1 MSLGLRL
8 LYLAYNVLVSVASVI
23 VLPGLAV
30 WYGFK
35 GKRRAGI
42 RQRFGF
48 FEKGFFNSRAEKTV
62 WIHAVSVGE
71 TLAAI
76 PLVEL
81 LKERNRDIQVY
92 FSTVTET
99 GQRIARER
107 LAFDDRV
114 FYFPFDLPIV
124 TDSIAHRMRPDA
136 FVVVETEIWPNA
148 VRSIY
153 RMGVPVI
160 MVNGR
165 ISPRSFRGYMRFRP
179 LVRLVLGL
187 FAHFN
192 MQTPLD
198 AERIQLLGAPED
210 RVSVTGNVKF
220 DQAFSSIKGPAGE
233 PATRKSLGIDD
244 DALVLMGGST
254 HPGEEAEL
262 IAAFRAILAEHK
274 EAVLLIAPR
283 HPERFDEAASI
294 LEREGIRYYR
304 KSMHRGGRI
313 SGGQALLLD
322 TMGELAGLYRVG
334 DIVFVGGSWA
344 NIGGHNVLE
353 PAAYGKPVFFGPH
366 MHNFREIAAI
376 LKDSGAGI
384 EVRDGGRLAKEALK
398 LIEEPDRMEKLG
410 TLAKATLQQNR
421 GALARNAELI
431 ERYL

>member
-1 MSLGLRL
+1 MSIGLRL
-8 LYLAYNVLVSVASVI
+8 LYLVYNILVCAASVV
-23 VLPGLAV
+23 VLPGLAL

-35 GKRRAGI
+35 GKKRSGI

-48 FEKGFFNSRAEKTV
+48 FEKGFFSSRAEKTV

-81 LKERNRDIQVY
+81 LKERNKDVQIY

-99 GQRIARER
+99 GQSIARER

-114 FYFPFDLPIV
+114 FYFPFDLPLV
-124 TDSIAHRMRPDA
+124 TDSIALRMKPDV

-153 RMGVPVI
+153 RMGVPVV

-198 AERIQLLGAPED
+198 AERILALGAPDE
-210 RVSVTGNVKF
+210 RVSVAGNVKF
-220 DQAFSSIKGPAGE
+220 DQAFSSMKGPAGE
-233 PATRKSLGIDD
+233 PAARKPLGIDD
-244 DALVLMGGST
+244 NALVLMGGST
-254 HPGEEAEL
+254 HSGEETEL
-262 IAAFRAILAEHK
+262 IKAFKDVLEERGD
-274 EAVLLIAPR
+274 AVLVVAPR

-304 KSMHRGGRI
+304 KSIARGVRI
-313 SGGQALLLD
+313 SGGQALLVD
-322 TMGELAGLYRVG
+322 TMGELAGLYRIG

-344 NIGGHNVLE
+344 DVGGHNVLE

-366 MHNFREIAAI
+366 MHNFREIASI
-376 LKDSGAGI
+376 LKDSGVGI
-384 EVRDGGRLAKEALK
+384 EVADGGRLAKEALK
-398 LIEEPDRMEKLG
+398 LLEEPDRMEKLG
-410 TLAKATLQQNR
+410 ALAKATLQANR
-421 GALARNAELI
+421 GALERNAELI
-431 ERYL
+431 ERYF